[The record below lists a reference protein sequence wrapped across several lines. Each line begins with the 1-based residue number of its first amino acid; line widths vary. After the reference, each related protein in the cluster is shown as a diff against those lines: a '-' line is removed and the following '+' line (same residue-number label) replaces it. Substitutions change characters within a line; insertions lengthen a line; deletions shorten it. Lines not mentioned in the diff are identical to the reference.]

1 MAMDADFEKILAR
14 SLVTGEKAVRDATV
28 EELKKYA
35 GSRKTFKDLEMMKLW
50 RALYYCVWLSD
61 KVPVQSALCS
71 AVSALMHAFSR
82 QDIAMMYFKC
92 FLRTMFREWSHI
104 DQHRVNKFYVL
115 IRLMLREGLV
125 YLQKQ
130 EFAQIPTLEFITV
143 LHDEALSKTP
153 NGIRMHISDIFL
165 EELFEAT
172 DGDVST
178 GSFMATLSPFWH
190 ILRHGQDKVFMERV
204 SDRIFDRLL
213 ERHADSP
220 NAEESPTNTFADVN
234 LEVMQKE
241 LMEIAGDEDTHE
253 VNRKRVYELHK
264 AFSVRVKAIAKNG
277 GPNTSI
283 FKNQQLRDS
292 GKKDKK
298 KAKKKEEAVEGG
310 TDEEEK
316 EKAEKKTQETEP
328 VPVGDKKAKKKSKAD
343 KKTENAAAA
352 VEWSMDVEE
361 SSNKLSKKEKKEK
374 KAAAAAAAEDEAASS
389 SAATASQPA
398 EEQKDQKAAP
408 KFIAS
413 KKWTGS
419 RPCYAYTKGPK
430 GQGYYWDDVQVRRL
444 AKLKKKATNGKN
456 KDKAGVK
463 VAKVGDATSPR
474 KVTFGK
480 NRAKDYLASVS
491 ALRSSTPDIR
501 STPTRP
507 ALKRS
512 ARK

>member
-82 QDIAMMYFKC
+82 QDIAMTYFKC

-125 YLQKQ
+125 YLRKQ

-190 ILRHGQDKVFMERV
+190 VLRHGQDKVFMERV

-220 NAEESPTNTFADVN
+220 NAEESPTNTFADVS

-241 LMEIAGDEDTHE
+241 LIEIAGDEDTHE

-264 AFSVRVKAIAKNG
+264 AFSVRVKAIAKNSG
-277 GPNTSI
+277 SCTSTL
-283 FKNQQLRDS
+283 KNQQMRDS

-298 KAKKKEEAVEGG
+298 KAQKKEEAVDGG
-310 TDEEEK
+310 MDEEE
-316 EKAEKKTQETEP
+316 EEEKKKEGTES
-328 VPVGDKKAKKKSKAD
+328 VPVRDKKAKKKSKAD

-352 VEWSMDVEE
+352 AEWSMNVEE
-361 SSNKLSKKEKKEK
+361 SSNKLSKKEKKER
-374 KAAAAAAAEDEAASS
+374 KAAAAAAAVDEVASS
-389 SAATASQPA
+389 SAATASPLA
-398 EEQKDQKAAP
+398 EEQKEQKAAP

-413 KKWTGS
+413 KKWTGA

-444 AKLKKKATNGKN
+444 AKQKKKATSGKN
-456 KDKAGVK
+456 KGKAGVK
-463 VAKVGDATSPR
+463 VAKVGDTTSPR